1 MRARLA
7 VPLLAAV
14 GPLTACDPP
23 APVTVEGNTAPA
35 AMETPWSALASAPI
49 RQAIAEI
56 LEAEW
61 VAHFTAEDWE
71 AFGAMYTESAWLMP
85 PDLPRIEGREG
96 IAGYFAGLKAFFE
109 SMFGPITAEFAIQEV
124 EHYGHTAVVVA
135 VYEVRAAGDVLADTG
150 HLIKTFVRDGSGWL
164 IHRSIFNSD
173 LEGPAS

>member
-1 MRARLA
+1 MRARFA

-14 GPLTACDPP
+14 GALTACDSPP
-23 APVTVEGNTAPA
+23 PVTVETHRAPA
-35 AMETPWSALASAPI
+35 AMEAPQSALASAPI

-71 AFGAMYTESAWLMP
+71 AFGALYTESAWLMP

-109 SMFGPITAEFAIQEV
+109 SIFGPVAAEFAIQEV

-135 VYEVRAAGDVLADTG
+135 VYEVRASGDVLADTG

-173 LEGPAS
+173 LEGPGS